1 MRESLYQLGG
11 SLPADTPVYAKRKA
25 DDRLYQTL
33 KAGEFCYVLNSR
45 QMGKSSL
52 RVRTMRQLQEDG
64 IACADVDI
72 TEIGSGDVTLTMWY
86 AGIIKILARGFSL
99 TEFNMRSWWQEQ
111 SHLSPVQRLGEF
123 VESVLLAS
131 VEGNL
136 VIFIDEIDSVL
147 GLDFSLDDF
156 FAWIRACYNKRVDNP
171 EYNRLTFC
179 FLGVATPGDLIQDKR
194 RTPFNIGKAIELN
207 GFQLHEAQPL
217 VLGLKGQVDNPQEIL
232 QEILSWTGGQPFL
245 TQKVCQLIIDNC
257 LDLKNPPS
265 VKEVARKKIIENWE
279 AQDEPEHLKTIR
291 DRILRNE
298 QRASRL
304 LGLYQQVLDKGSVD
318 YDGSEEQTE
327 LRLSGLVVKR
337 DGCLKVS
344 NRIYQAVF
352 NKAWLEKAFAK
363 LRPYSEAFAAWV
375 DSGCKDESRLLRG
388 EALQEAQQW
397 ASGKS
402 LSDLDY
408 KFLAAGQNLEKK
420 AIQLEK
426 LETEATLEIEKQKKE
441 AAEQAYQVVEE
452 ANKQAKRTIRRGGL
466 VLGLFSVVAMIVAVV
481 TGIEAT
487 KNFKLSEEAKAGAR
501 LEQQGINIERQIK
514 DHYYYGTSG
523 KGVDILYEAMETGQE
538 LFNIVKDGRLLT
550 EYPALIPL
558 YALQQSLSK
567 FRERATLKGHQDGVS
582 SVAFSPDGQKLVTAS
597 RDGTAR
603 IWDLQGNE
611 IAVLPGHQDEVS
623 SVAFS
628 PDGQKLV
635 TASGDGTARIWD
647 LRGNEIALLQGH
659 QDGVNSVAFSP
670 DGQKLVTA
678 SGDRTTRIWDLRG
691 NEIALLQGHQDWVS
705 SVAFSPNGQKLV
717 TASGVGTARIWDLRG
732 NEIAVLQGHQD
743 GVSSVAFSS
752 DGQELVT
759 ASRDGTARIWDL
771 RGNEIAVLQGHQG
784 WVSSVAFSP
793 DGQELVT
800 ASRDGTTR
808 IWDLL
813 GSEIAVFPGHQGWVN
828 SVAFSPDGQKLATA
842 SRDGTAKI
850 WDLRGNEIAV
860 FPGHQDGVSSIAFS
874 PDGQKLVTASGDG
887 TARIWD
893 LRGSE
898 IAVFPGHQGWV
909 SSVAFSFDGQKLAT
923 ASGDGTARIW
933 DLLGNEIAVLPGH
946 QDWVSSVVF
955 SPDGQKLATA
965 SRDGTAR
972 IWDLLG
978 NEIAVLPG
986 HQGWVSS
993 VAFSPDGQKL
1003 ATASGDGTARIW
1015 DLRGNKI
1022 AVLQGYQNWVSSVA
1036 FSPDGQKLATASEDG
1051 TARIWDLRGNK
1062 IAVLQGHQD
1071 WVNSVAFSPDGQKLA
1086 TASRDGTARIWAVE
1100 ELGDMLARGCK
1111 ILEDYF
1117 VEHPESLDNLSSCQ
1131 DSDGKMAAASGFVK
1145 QGEKLA
1151 QEGDVEGAVAKFQK
1165 ALELNS
1171 DLELDPETKAKQLA
1185 APAKVRQEVPLESL
1199 K

>member
-1 MRESLYQLGG
+1 MKKSLYQLGG

-25 DDRLYQTL
+25 DDELYQSLKAGDEVYQTL
-33 KAGEFCYVLNSR
+33 RTGEFCYVLNSR

-52 RVRTMRQLQEDG
+52 RVRTMRRLQEDG

-72 TEIGSGDVTLTMWY
+72 TEIGSGDVTQNMWY

-99 TEFNMRSWWQEQ
+99 TEFKMRSWWQEQ
-111 SHLSPVQRLGEF
+111 THLSPVQRLGEF
-123 VESVLLAS
+123 IESVLLAS

-156 FAWIRACYNKRVDNP
+156 FAWIRACYNKRVDHP

-179 FLGVATPGDLIQDKR
+179 LLGVATPGDLIQDKR
-194 RTPFNIGKAIELN
+194 RTPFNIGRAIELN
-207 GFQLHEAQPL
+207 GFQLQEAQPL
-217 VLGLKGQVDNPQEIL
+217 VLGLKGQVANPQEVL
-232 QEILSWTGGQPFL
+232 KEILSWTGGQPFL
-245 TQKVCQLIIDNC
+245 TQKVCRLVVEESLLTPLNEESPQTPLNKGGT
-257 LDLKNPPS
+257 L
-265 VKEVARKKIIENWE
+265 VEQVVRKRIIENWE

-298 QRASRL
+298 QRAGRL
-304 LGLYQQVLDKGSVD
+304 LGLYQQVLDQGSVD

-327 LRLSGLVVKR
+327 LRLSGLVVKK
-337 DGCLKVS
+337 DGCLQVS

-352 NKAWLEKAFAK
+352 DQAWLEKAFAK
-363 LRPYSEAFAAWV
+363 LRPYSESFTVWV
-375 DSGCKDESRLLRG
+375 DSGCTDESRLLRG
-388 EALQEAQQW
+388 EALKEAQDW

-408 KFLAAGQNLEKK
+408 KFLAAGQDLEKK

-426 LETEATLEIEKQKKE
+426 LEAEATLEIEKQKKE
-441 AAEQAYQVVEE
+441 AAEQAYRVVEE

-466 VLGLFSVVAMIVAVV
+466 ALGLFSVVAMIVAVV
-481 TGIEAT
+481 TGIKAT
-487 KNFKLSEEAKAGAR
+487 ENFKLSEEAKTGAR

-514 DHYYYGTSG
+514 DNYYYGTSG
-523 KGVDILYEAMETGQE
+523 EGVDILYEAMETGQE

-567 FRERATLKGHQDGVS
+567 FRERATLQGHQDGLS

-597 RDGTAR
+597 RDSTAI
-603 IWDLQGNE
+603 IWDLQGNQ
-611 IAVLPGHQDEVS
+611 IAVLPGHQDGLS

-659 QDGVNSVAFSP
+659 QEGVNSV
-670 DGQKLVTA
+670 
-678 SGDRTTRIWDLRG
+678 
-691 NEIALLQGHQDWVS
+691 
-705 SVAFSPNGQKLV
+705 
-717 TASGVGTARIWDLRG
+717 
-732 NEIAVLQGHQD
+732 
-743 GVSSVAFSS
+743 
-752 DGQELVT
+752 
-759 ASRDGTARIWDL
+759 
-771 RGNEIAVLQGHQG
+771 
-784 WVSSVAFSP
+784 
-793 DGQELVT
+793 
-800 ASRDGTTR
+800 
-808 IWDLL
+808 
-813 GSEIAVFPGHQGWVN
+813 
-828 SVAFSPDGQKLATA
+828 
-842 SRDGTAKI
+842 
-850 WDLRGNEIAV
+850 
-860 FPGHQDGVSSIAFS
+860 AFS

-893 LRGSE
+893 L
-898 IAVFPGHQGWV
+898 
-909 SSVAFSFDGQKLAT
+909 
-923 ASGDGTARIW
+923 
-933 DLLGNEIAVLPGH
+933 LGNEIAV
-946 QDWVSSVVF
+946 F
-955 SPDGQKLATA
+955 
-965 SRDGTAR
+965 
-972 IWDLLG
+972 
-978 NEIAVLPG
+978 PG

-1015 DLRGNKI
+1015 DLLGNKI
-1022 AVLQGYQNWVSSVA
+1022 ALLQGYQDWVSSVA
-1036 FSPDGQKLATASEDG
+1036 FSPDGQKLATASGDG
-1051 TARIWDLRGNK
+1051 TARIWDLQGNE
-1062 IAVLQGHQD
+1062 IALLQGHQD

-1100 ELGDMLARGCK
+1100 ELGDMLATGCK

-1131 DSDGKMAAASGFVK
+1131 DSDGKIAAASGFVK

-1151 QEGDVEGAVAKFQK
+1151 QEGDVKGAVAKFQK
-1165 ALELNS
+1165 ALELNPE
-1171 DLELDPETKAKQLA
+1171 LELDPETKAKQLSSS
-1185 APAKVRQEVPLESL
+1185 PI
-1199 K
+1199 